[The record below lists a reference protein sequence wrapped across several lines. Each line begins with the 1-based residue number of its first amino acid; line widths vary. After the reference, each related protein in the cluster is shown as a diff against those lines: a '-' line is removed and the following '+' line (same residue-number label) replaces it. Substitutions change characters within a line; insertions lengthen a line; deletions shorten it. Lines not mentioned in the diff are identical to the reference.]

1 MKLVFRGLVLG
12 ATVMYGYLYHSAAFL
27 ARFRYRCGSTVSQL
41 RDDPLLQGAEEAL
54 QEFSLRRDLWH
65 LAREDRART

>member
-12 ATVMYGYLYHSAAFL
+12 ATLMYGYLYHSAAFL
-27 ARFRYRCGSTVSQL
+27 ARFRYRRGPTVSQH
-41 RDDPLLQGAEEAL
+41 RDDPLPREAEEVL

-65 LAREDRART
+65 LAREDSART